1 MTDTTADDVSLAL
14 SLADEA
20 DSVTMPLFTA
30 IDVYAQATL
39 QDTPL
44 NAADHDVDTTLRRRL
59 ALKRPQDHVYDETLR
74 GAERFTGRHWIIDPL
89 DGRRNFVRGVPVWAT
104 LVALMVDGVATVGV
118 VSAPALQRRW
128 WAAAGQG
135 AFSTQPG
142 GPARR
147 LSVSPIDELR
157 EANLSFTNLSGW
169 AVLGIRERFI
179 VLTDDV
185 WQARGHGDFYSYCLL
200 AEGTVDI
207 ALAAAVSVRQ
217 LAALDV
223 LVREAG
229 GTFTDVGG
237 SPGAHG
243 RTAAATNGRLHAAVL
258 SRF

>member
-1 MTDTTADDVSLAL
+1 MANTTTDDVTLAL

-20 DSVTMPLFTA
+20 DSVTMPLYTA
-30 IDVYAQATL
+30 VDLYARARL
-39 QDTPL
+39 EDTPL
-44 NAADHDVDTTLRRRL
+44 NTADHDVDVTLRRRL
-59 ALKRPQDHVYDETLR
+59 ALKRPQDHVYDETR
-74 GAERFTGRHWIIDPL
+74 GAERFAGRHWIIDPL
-89 DGRRNFVRGVPVWAT
+89 DGRRNFIRGVPVWAT

-118 VSAPALQRRW
+118 VSAPALHRRW

-135 AFSTQPG
+135 AFSTQQA

-147 LSVSPIDELR
+147 LSVSPIGELR
-157 EANLSFTNLSGW
+157 AANLSFSGLSGW
-169 AVLGIRERFI
+169 AMLGIRERFI

-185 WQARGHGDFYSYCLL
+185 WQARGYGDFYSYCLL

-229 GTFTDVGG
+229 GTFTDLEG
-237 SPGAHG
+237 SPGPHG

-258 SRF
+258 SRL